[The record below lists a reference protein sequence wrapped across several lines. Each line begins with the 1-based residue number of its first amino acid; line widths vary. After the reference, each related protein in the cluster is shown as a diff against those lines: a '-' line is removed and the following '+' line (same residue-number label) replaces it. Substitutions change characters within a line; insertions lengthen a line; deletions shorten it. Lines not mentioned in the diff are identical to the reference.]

1 MIRHV
6 EGNIRVT
13 KIPGGEA
20 PLEVREK
27 WVGLVLPVV
36 GISSNDVQE
45 VLSLKKTGFRGLHF
59 WCLRSSRSL
68 SLKNTISMR
77 RIGGGTRGFP
87 LPGCDFSIQ
96 LDEAE
101 VVGRLKNI
109 VLKEVRQFVGLLE
122 VGVGA
127 HDYPANN

>member
-1 MIRHV
+1 MPQELAIA
-6 EGNIRVT
+6 I
-13 KIPGGEA
+13 
-20 PLEVREK
+20 LEKHDIDAAHWWR
-27 WVGLVLPVV
+27 
-36 GISSNDVQE
+36 NQ
-45 VLSLKKTGFRGLHF
+45 GFL
-59 WCLRSSRSL
+59 
-68 SLKNTISMR
+68 
-77 RIGGGTRGFP
+77 

-96 LDEAE
+96 LDEAK